1 MNPALHD
8 PDTELPGIRSVDPAG
23 PDTELPGIRSV
34 NPAPHDPD
42 AALPGIPSVT
52 AAAPVPSG
60 TSSSLPDRT
69 PPPGAP
75 HVPDPG
81 LERWRLVLGAAAERC
96 TGPLHGASADRDAA
110 LEWLYGRD
118 EDLRRR
124 GVRRGPADTREGGS
138 GPSQL
143 TAVDWL
149 DGIHR
154 LFPKETLERLER
166 DAVERY
172 EIHEIVT
179 DPDVL
184 ARVEPSQTL
193 LRAVLRTKHLMN
205 PEVLAAARRIVETV
219 VRQLMERLQPEL
231 RRAFTG
237 ARSRRPSRL
246 PLARDF
252 DFRTTIRA
260 NLAHYRPEERR
271 ILIQRPHF
279 HSRTRRHLEQWQLVL
294 LVDQSGSMAGSVIH
308 SAVTAACLWNLPGLK
323 THLVAFDTA
332 VVNLTGEV
340 TDPVELLMR
349 VQLGGG
355 TDIARAVDYGASLV
369 RNPRR
374 TIVAVISDFYEGG
387 DPFRLVRAVRR
398 LVEQGTTVLCLAA
411 LDEAADPAYN
421 RDLAG
426 RLAAVGAP
434 VGAMTPGR
442 LAEFVADRI
451 GGGGQAR

>member
-1 MNPALHD
+1 MNPTH
-8 PDTELPGIRSVDPAG
+8 
-23 PDTELPGIRSV
+23 
-34 NPAPHDPD
+34 PAPTPPPPGSSPAPDPTPAPPGTSPAPTPVPLSTD
-42 AALPGIPSVT
+42 PTPALPG
-52 AAAPVPSG
+52 
-60 TSSSLPDRT
+60 T
-69 PPPGAP
+69 PPTPAP
-75 HVPDPG
+75 TPAPPTPDPG
-81 LERWRLVLGAAAERC
+81 LERWRLVLGVAAERC
-96 TGPLHGASADRDAA
+96 TGPLHGASAARDAA

-124 GVRRGPADTREGGS
+124 GVRRGTADSREGGG
-138 GPSQL
+138 GPSQP

-149 DGIHR
+149 DDIHR
-154 LFPKETLERLER
+154 LFPKETVERLER

-205 PEVLAAARRIVETV
+205 PHVLAAARRIVETV
-219 VRQLMERLQPEL
+219 VRQLMERLRPEVC
-231 RRAFTG
+231 RAFTG
-237 ARSRRPSRL
+237 SRSRRPSRL

-252 DFRTTIRA
+252 DFRTTVRA
-260 NLAHYRPEERR
+260 NLAHYQPEERR
-271 ILIQRPHF
+271 VLIQRPHF
-279 HSRTRRHLEQWQLVL
+279 HSRTRRHLEHWQLVL

-308 SAVTAACLWNLPGLK
+308 SAVTAACLWSLPGLK

-332 VVNLTGEV
+332 VVDLTSEV

-355 TDIARAVDYGASLV
+355 TDIARAVDYAASLV
-369 RNPRR
+369 ENPRR
-374 TIVAVISDFYEGG
+374 TIVALISDFYEGG
-387 DPFRLVRAVRR
+387 DPFRLVRTVRQ

-411 LDEAADPAYN
+411 LDEAADPAYD

-442 LAEFVADRI
+442 LAEFVAERI
-451 GGGGQAR
+451 GGGGQTR